1 MLFLSSFIHRAKLIG
16 QRLYYG
22 ALLLPPSKQTK
33 SINEEDMKKFSS
45 TLSSELTYALL
56 NNYSYQ
62 EYCQLERSLIPQWLE
77 EKEEKKASEWINED
91 LSWLQITEEEQKSL
105 TTIIG
110 TEEKKCKILVNDE
123 LLLKDN
129 ITYREFV
136 NTFYN
141 EIKKEKM
148 GLV

>member
-1 MLFLSSFIHRAKLIG
+1 M
-16 QRLYYG
+16 YYG

-77 EKEEKKASEWINED
+77 EKEEKKSSEWIYED
-91 LSWLQITEEEQKSL
+91 LSWLQISEEE
-105 TTIIG
+105 
-110 TEEKKCKILVNDE
+110 
-123 LLLKDN
+123 LKDVLN
-129 ITYREFV
+129 
-136 NTFYN
+136 N
-141 EIKKEKM
+141 EEANLRDEDIAAIISK
-148 GLV
+148 

>member
-77 EKEEKKASEWINED
+77 EKEEKKSSEWIYED
-91 LSWLQITEEEQKSL
+91 LSWLQISEEE
-105 TTIIG
+105 
-110 TEEKKCKILVNDE
+110 
-123 LLLKDN
+123 LKDVLN
-129 ITYREFV
+129 
-136 NTFYN
+136 N
-141 EIKKEKM
+141 EEANLRDEDIAAIISK
-148 GLV
+148 